1 MNSPS
6 VNLASAES
14 LVESGYADGMKICSQ
29 PPRPPRRPAHTALTV
44 AGGAVAA
51 TYGALGG
58 TVLAQTYGPRLLAD
72 AVPHAFTLVQN
83 GVIGADT
90 ALRAL
95 HWAAQ
100 PANQAFAGALSLGLI
115 GAVSGAAL
123 TYAILS

>member
-1 MNSPS
+1 MQLQS
-6 VNLASAES
+6 
-14 LVESGYADGMKICSQ
+14 
-29 PPRPPRRPAHTALTV
+29 RPPGPPKRNFAPKVLTA
-44 AGGAVAA
+44 AGGAVGAA
-51 TYGALGG
+51 YGALGG
-58 TVLAQTYGPRLLAD
+58 TVLAQTYGPRLLSE
-72 AVPHAFTLVQN
+72 AVPHAFQLVQH
-83 GVIGADT
+83 GVVGAGT